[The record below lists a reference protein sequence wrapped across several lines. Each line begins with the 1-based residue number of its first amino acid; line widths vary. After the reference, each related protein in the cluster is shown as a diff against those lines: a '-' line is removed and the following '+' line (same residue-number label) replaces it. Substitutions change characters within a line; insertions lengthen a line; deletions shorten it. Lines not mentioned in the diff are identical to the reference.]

1 MKLNRKIFRRCCLR
15 CGEVFDTHCTYAQFC
30 LKCFKR
36 KLIHPSK
43 YFPMWKLKL
52 NDRRNKND
60 RTFNKKIEAFE
71 SRSNN
76 LL

>member
-15 CGEVFDTHCTYAQFC
+15 CGLVFDTHCPNAQFC

-43 YFPMWKLKL
+43 YFPMWKQKI
-52 NDRRNKND
+52 NQGGNKND
-60 RTFNKKIEAFE
+60 KRNNEA
-71 SRSNN
+71 
-76 LL
+76 